1 MPEAPTGTAS
11 TAWLATDGEVS
22 TVTRSV
28 TVTISISPEEYVKAY
43 QAPGKTVWAVDGEG
57 RSIRFPAN
65 ILRPFVEHDG
75 IRGSFRIEFNDQ
87 GKFSGIERVEV
98 R

>member
-1 MPEAPTGTAS
+1 MTQA
-11 TAWLATDGEVS
+11 
-22 TVTRSV
+22 V
-28 TVTISISPEEYVKAY
+28 TVTVNIGPEEYVKAY
-43 QAPGKTVWAVDGEG
+43 QGPGKTVWAVDSEG

-75 IRGSFRIEFNDQ
+75 IHGRFRIEFNEL
-87 GKFSGIERVEV
+87 GKFSGIYRIGPQV